1 MPEKRVSL
9 DWQARDLVFR
19 GEGAGRVPITID
31 GDNREAPGPMETLLL
46 AMAACTGSDVA
57 VVMSKKRLGMTSL
70 RIEVHGRRREEHP
83 QRYTAI
89 DLVYHVVAPG
99 AAEAQVRHAIDLSLG
114 KYCSVT
120 HSLNPDIPIHY
131 ELDLQA

>member
-1 MPEKRVSL
+1 MADKRVSL
-9 DWQARDLVFR
+9 DWQGRELAFR
-19 GEGAGRVPITID
+19 GEGAGKAPINID
-31 GDNREAPGPMETLLL
+31 GNNKEGPGPMEALLL

-57 VVMSKKRLGMTSL
+57 VVMSKKRLGLTSL
-70 RIEVHGRRREEHP
+70 RIDVHGRRREEHP

-89 DLVYHVVAPG
+89 DLVYHVAAPG
-99 AAEAQVRHAIDLSLG
+99 ASEAQVRHAIDLSLQ

-120 HSLNPDIPIHY
+120 HSLNPDIPVTY

>member
-1 MPEKRVSL
+1 MADKRVSL
-9 DWQARDLVFR
+9 DWQGRELAFR
-19 GEGAGRVPITID
+19 GEGAGKAPINID
-31 GDNREAPGPMETLLL
+31 GNNKEGPGPMEALLL

-57 VVMSKKRLGMTSL
+57 VVMSKKRLGLTSL
-70 RIEVHGRRREEHP
+70 RIDVHGRRREEHP

-89 DLVYHVVAPG
+89 DLVYHVAAPG
-99 AAEAQVRHAIDLSLG
+99 AAEAQVRHAIDLSLQ

-120 HSLNPDIPIHY
+120 HSLNPDIPVTY